1 MRKTFLS
8 CYIQRLS
15 NMQEWFLCSWDS
27 WGWWSQRSP
36 TSEYR
41 IGADVE
47 DGEEMLLEWR
57 HHQTKKKNFSCYF
70 SSWKSNPISIKRPTI
85 SNTTICCNYMFHTND
100 HSDYDGCLVYYLIA
114 WLHSQARTFHS
125 RFLKTSAEYWQVW
138 ESTAWQASSVP
149 FPTPQDTTRA
159 RCLRHWTH
167 WF

>member
-1 MRKTFLS
+1 MS

-15 NMQEWFLCSWDS
+15 DMQEWFLCSWDS
-27 WGWWSQRSP
+27 WGWWNQRSP

-41 IGADVE
+41 LGGDVQ

-57 HHQTKKKNFSCYF
+57 DIIRPKRKTLIVIFLHESQTPFQSKN
-70 SSWKSNPISIKRPTI
+70 PTI

-125 RFLKTSAEYWQVW
+125 RFLKTSAEYCQAW

-149 FPTPQDTTRA
+149 FPFPQNTTRA
-159 RCLRHWTH
+159 RCLRHWAH